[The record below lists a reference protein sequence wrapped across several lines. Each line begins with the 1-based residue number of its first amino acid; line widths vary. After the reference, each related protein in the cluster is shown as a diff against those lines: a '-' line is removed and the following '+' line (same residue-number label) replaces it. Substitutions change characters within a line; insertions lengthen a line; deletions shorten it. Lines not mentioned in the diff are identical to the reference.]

1 MTDGQIDD
9 FNDTVDRIVKASSLP
24 LSIVIVGIG
33 DKDFGLI
40 KSLDSDSQLLK
51 NSNGEQCERDIV
63 DFIKLDNFTIQ
74 SGDNNLAL

>member
-1 MTDGQIDD
+1 MTDGKIDD